1 MGVSL
6 FGVSVHL
13 SNHKLGASSS
23 YCSVGTRHR
32 RQCSVTCNSSNT
44 SVTCMVE
51 Q

>member
-23 YCSVGTRHR
+23 YCSVG
-32 RQCSVTCNSSNT
+32 SVA
-44 SVTCMVE
+44 
-51 Q
+51 